1 MDNGAVTAAQKILRE
16 SKTIA
21 VVGLSSNPMRPS
33 YGVARY
39 MQKQGYRIVP
49 VNPAE
54 AEILGETSYRTLGAI
69 PFPIDCVNIF
79 RRPEFV
85 PEIVDEAIRIGA
97 KSVWMQEEVVHE
109 EAAAAATAAGL
120 DVVMDRCLL
129 KEHRHLETGPAG
141 TALALCLLLAFAQT
155 TYAANPEMKAYR
167 GSTPKLD
174 GVISAGEYADA
185 THFTGVQKWAH
196 TFHPTTDDK
205 DLSLEGWVKHD
216 GNALYFAFAI
226 TDDVLYGIDTPRW
239 LSNNPKAHDLTREGF
254 PWFGDEMEILFNS
267 THKYVADESVAGN
280 GQSWQMVCN
289 VTKSRLGGVGVGGMM
304 EGEPRR
310 ELSAWNN
317 YQSWIKT
324 GAQSCAVKRSP
335 QGYIIEWKVAFKPC
349 VEIAPG
355 EFYSVKM
362 GDKPVGLNIALGD
375 LDQKERGA
383 GNEYFFHHE
392 DWWSGGAKTRTQ
404 LNNFGT
410 LWLMAGPR
418 PKQPSPQD

>member
-1 MDNGAVTAAQKILRE
+1 MTPAEKILHE

-21 VVGLSSNPMRPS
+21 VVGLSSNPLRPS
-33 YGVARY
+33 FGVSRY

-54 AEILGETSYRTLGAI
+54 AAILEETSYPTLADI

-85 PEIVDEAIRIGA
+85 PEIVDAAIAIGA

-109 EAAAAATAAGL
+109 EAAGRARAAGL

-129 KEHRHLETGPAG
+129 KEHRALMKPGTG
-141 TALALCLLLAFAQT
+141 ALALCLMLSLSCLAS
-155 TYAANPEMKAYR
+155 AAEKPELKAWL

-174 GVISAGEYADA
+174 GIISPGEYADA
-185 THFTGVQKWAH
+185 EHISGVKSWAH

-216 GNALYFAFAI
+216 GTALYFAFAI

-239 LSNNPKAHDLTREGF
+239 LPGNNPQAHALTREGF
-254 PWFGDEMEILFNS
+254 PWFGDEMEILLNAANTFVGN
-267 THKYVADESVAGN
+267 ESVAGN
-280 GQSWQMVCN
+280 GRSWQMVCN
-289 VTKSRLGGVGVGGMM
+289 LTKSRAGGIGVGGIL

-310 ELSAWNN
+310 EPPAWNT
-317 YQSWIKT
+317 YQSWIAQ
-324 GAQSCAVKRSP
+324 GAQTCAAKRTP
-335 QGYIIEWKVAFKPC
+335 TGYVIEWMVKFNPC
-349 VEIAPG
+349 VEVTVG
-355 EFYSVKM
+355 QFYSVKM
-362 GDKPVGLNIALGD
+362 GVQAVGLNIALGD
-375 LDQKERGA
+375 LDQQERGV
-383 GNEYFFHHE
+383 GNVYHFHHE
-392 DWWSGGAKTRTQ
+392 DWWSGGKDTRTQ

-410 LWLMAGPR
+410 LWLMPGRR
-418 PKQPSPQD
+418 PK